1 MFNEKDCWRTKGM
14 FICNLIKGLLSNNF
28 QIIKAVFWRI
38 AFTIQ
43 NHIRFQ
49 LIFRLI
55 IIIPLIPFW
64 LFKSCFDNSA
74 KGHTF
79 LRDFLLRSSV
89 DVVDIMN

>member
-14 FICNLIKGLLSNNF
+14 FKCNLIKGLLSNNF

-55 IIIPLIPFW
+55 IIIPLIPYFGYLSPALTTQQKAT
-64 LFKSCFDNSA
+64 LFFVIFCYA
-74 KGHTF
+74 
-79 LRDFLLRSSV
+79 LRLTLS
-89 DVVDIMN
+89 IL